1 MANQVSCVFRM
12 GTLMNRELKP
22 LLDAA
27 ERTHMTPQQK
37 EEQRRSFAFGNTAIE
52 NDRITRA
59 LVNSEAEQLPAEEPY
74 VPGRKQTP

>member
-1 MANQVSCVFRM
+1 
-12 GTLMNRELKP
+12 MNRELKP

-27 ERTHMTPQQK
+27 ERTHIIPQQK

-59 LVNSEAEQLPAEEPY
+59 LVNSRLSNYPPKSPMSRQSRRHSKALMPI
-74 VPGRKQTP
+74 

>member
-1 MANQVSCVFRM
+1 
-12 GTLMNRELKP
+12 MNRDLKP

-27 ERTHMTPQQK
+27 ERANMSSKEK

-52 NDRITRA
+52 NDRITREMI
-59 LVNSEAEQLPAEEPY
+59 EAEADKLTAEEPY

>member
-1 MANQVSCVFRM
+1 
-12 GTLMNRELKP
+12 MNRELKP

-59 LVNSEAEQLPAEEPY
+59 LVELR
-74 VPGRKQTP
+74 G